1 MSSRRLRLFTWM
13 FCRKAL
19 SLLLRNCF
27 LLSEIFFSSAMF
39 AIIGYKPNIYRR
51 HLVQT
56 LVCACATVFCTTLVL
71 AQNTPPRSVAQ
82 PLSNAAAPPTRPQA
96 MTQGNF
102 QRVVAFDLGPGGK
115 LSVQDSAFKV
125 GSAALEPNSIPFFNA
140 LGEYLMAR
148 PDLEIEIRGHASSE
162 GDAAKNMQLS
172 KERAESAKQYLVQQF
187 KILATRI
194 RTQGFGDTR
203 PLKANTDEKGRSQN
217 RRVEIVGVSSV
228 TQQALTTESGT
239 AAEGIGKISVMENK
253 VQIRAPWEL
262 GFHGAHTNDEVHEYH
277 RINTGE
283 NSRAEITFKDN
294 SKVQISENT
303 SMLILSPSRDRA
315 SDKPQE
321 NVRLLKGNLFVK
333 LNGQSNTNEKF
344 LVKTDESNIEFD
356 RDNAGK
362 VTVDSNQRATVSV
375 FEGGNAK
382 VKLNAAGGGD
392 SAIEVGSGF
401 GFSMQGGG
409 SGTMRRIP
417 ATPELTAPDPMLSS
431 LLAVPSPVVFQWAR
445 RAPFTRL
452 EVANDASFTSLVYRH
467 VFQAGDSV
475 SMRLDSGQY
484 YYRIASLDE
493 YGIESKPIEGTLNV
507 VGSGKST
514 VFRVMGFLLFLLA
527 AILIWASILV
537 NTPFNAQYIKGW
549 AVENGRLQFG
559 FERNM
564 NYLLY
569 RIRNYTLDHRSLL
582 LIMRSIAAIFILLA
596 MYIVL

>member
-1 MSSRRLRLFTWM
+1 
-13 FCRKAL
+13 
-19 SLLLRNCF
+19 
-27 LLSEIFFSSAMF
+27 
-39 AIIGYKPNIYRR
+39 
-51 HLVQT
+51 
-56 LVCACATVFCTTLVL
+56 
-71 AQNTPPRSVAQ
+71 
-82 PLSNAAAPPTRPQA
+82 
-96 MTQGNF
+96 
-102 QRVVAFDLGPGGK
+102 
-115 LSVQDSAFKV
+115 
-125 GSAALEPNSIPFFNA
+125 
-140 LGEYLMAR
+140 
-148 PDLEIEIRGHASSE
+148 
-162 GDAAKNMQLS
+162 
-172 KERAESAKQYLVQQF
+172 
-187 KILATRI
+187 
-194 RTQGFGDTR
+194 
-203 PLKANTDEKGRSQN
+203 
-217 RRVEIVGVSSV
+217 
-228 TQQALTTESGT
+228 
-239 AAEGIGKISVMENK
+239 
-253 VQIRAPWEL
+253 
-262 GFHGAHTNDEVHEYH
+262 
-277 RINTGE
+277 
-283 NSRAEITFKDN
+283 
-294 SKVQISENT
+294 
-303 SMLILSPSRDRA
+303 MLILSPSRDRA

-417 ATPELTAPDPMLSS
+417 TTPELTVPDPMLSS
-431 LLAVPSPVVFQWAR
+431 LLAVSSPVVFQWAR